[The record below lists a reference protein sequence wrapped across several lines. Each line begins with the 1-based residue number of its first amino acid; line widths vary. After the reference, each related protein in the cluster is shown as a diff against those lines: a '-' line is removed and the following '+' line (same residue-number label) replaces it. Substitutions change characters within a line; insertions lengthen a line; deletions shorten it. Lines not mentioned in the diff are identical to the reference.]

1 EKFVNV
7 STFTKDD
14 FHNRDFDNIP
24 HIVTGITSSVERRV
38 DGKIVDLNGYHF
50 LDIYV
55 DDNEIEDI
63 KINTFRNPD
72 RSNPNYN
79 TFGAIKY
86 YKVFYINFHE
96 IKKEIS
102 TKKTSWG
109 NLTSFLAK
117 HIQNLVETDKE
128 MQRNKDKFKF
138 DMKEATKNVLLGSQ
152 LESFVNKIQLN
163 YSKNLRANNCNIE
176 FGLPD
181 YEDIFLEMMFKIGLN
196 GDTENLIPLEHFGD
210 GYISM
215 F

>member
-1 EKFVNV
+1 MSSIKVRGIKVENYRSFGKAKHITFPVENYNKPISIVGYNNAGKTNLLNAILYGIREKFVNV

-117 HIQNLVETDKE
+117 HIQNLVET
-128 MQRNKDKFKF
+128 
-138 DMKEATKNVLLGSQ
+138 
-152 LESFVNKIQLN
+152 
-163 YSKNLRANNCNIE
+163 
-176 FGLPD
+176 
-181 YEDIFLEMMFKIGLN
+181 
-196 GDTENLIPLEHFGD
+196 
-210 GYISM
+210 
-215 F
+215 